1 MKFVNL
7 SAEAYIDTPS
17 SSWQKHK
24 IAVISV
30 KNGDFLSIFVVIFP
44 AVIIVDESLNNKKAF
59 KSIKPCAF
67 SHFFYSLIKNGS
79 EAIASL
85 RFLFY
90 PVTALYTFHT
100 FLRLKIPTIM

>member
-30 KNGDFLSIFVVIFP
+30 KNGDFLTIFVVILP
-44 AVIIVDESLNNKKAF
+44 AVIIVDESLNNNKIAF

-67 SHFFYSLIKNGS
+67 IHFFDSLILTCLMQVRINNYD
-79 EAIASL
+79 I
-85 RFLFY
+85 
-90 PVTALYTFHT
+90 
-100 FLRLKIPTIM
+100 RLHF

>member
-30 KNGDFLSIFVVIFP
+30 KKGDFLSIFVVILP
-44 AVIIVDESLNNKKAF
+44 AVIIVDESLNNNKKAF

-67 SHFFYSLIKNGS
+67 SHFFD
-79 EAIASL
+79 SL
-85 RFLFY
+85 RHLRGAQV
-90 PVTALYTFHT
+90 PV
-100 FLRLKIPTIM
+100 IQ

>member
-30 KNGDFLSIFVVIFP
+30 KNGDFLSIFVVILP
-44 AVIIVDESLNNKKAF
+44 AVIIVDESLNNNKKAF

-67 SHFFYSLIKNGS
+67 SHFFDSLSIKS
-79 EAIASL
+79 DSYIELSL
-85 RFLFY
+85 QTVDKVGVSIKFT
-90 PVTALYTFHT
+90 PTFHIFT
-100 FLRLKIPTIM
+100 NLS

>member
-30 KNGDFLSIFVVIFP
+30 KNSDFLSIFVVILP
-44 AVIIVDESLNNKKAF
+44 AVIIVDESLNNNKKAF

-67 SHFFYSLIKNGS
+67 SHFFDTLKQP
-79 EAIASL
+79 EP
-85 RFLFY
+85 RLFFY
-90 PVTALYTFHT
+90 ANDAAFMRS
-100 FLRLKIPTIM
+100 FAKQ

>member
-30 KNGDFLSIFVVIFP
+30 KNGDFLSIFVVILP
-44 AVIIVDESLNNKKAF
+44 AVIIVDESLNNNKKAF
-59 KSIKPCAF
+59 KSIKPCTF
-67 SHFFYSLIKNGS
+67 SHFFDTLSKAVGLQPDCFTVIDTLHLPHLPLPGNG
-79 EAIASL
+79 
-85 RFLFY
+85 
-90 PVTALYTFHT
+90 
-100 FLRLKIPTIM
+100 